1 MCVVDGAL
9 FLVEVIDVIDYLLE
23 LFVSLSMTE
32 VTESSM
38 TDAVRVFITTAILH
52 LTYFI
57 QLKFSFPPLLS
68 KRIQRYLMRL
78 QISSLVDQKT
88 KP

>member
-23 LFVSLSMTE
+23 LLVSLSMTE

-38 TDAVRVFITTAILH
+38 TDAVRVFMVTAILH

-57 QLKFSFPPLLS
+57 QLKFRFSPLLS
-68 KRIQRYLMRL
+68 KWI
-78 QISSLVDQKT
+78 
-88 KP
+88 